1 MFCSLFRMR
10 LQLGVSWSISD
21 VRVISAFRYFISSTS
36 TARTDGDFVV
46 SLTAFFPSHRT
57 SPHWLRVAGKRARRR
72 TLRRVTSVGRSRV
85 RRTPNPVEDARHT
98 GLLRWGLQ
106 VRFQEPGGARR
117 GVQAGAAGQ
126 EGAAGAGAQGPGEAI
141 AKPRRGQIRVAHT
154 GQRPTPRSRITS
166 DPVGHPSFYLFA
178 S

>member
-1 MFCSLFRMR
+1 MR
-10 LQLGVSWSISD
+10 FQL
-21 VRVISAFRYFISSTS
+21 VRYRGQYPSSR
-36 TARTDGDFVV
+36 APRQLEPDGDFVV
-46 SLTAFFPSHRT
+46 SLPSQAFFPSHRT

-98 GLLRWGLQ
+98 GLLRRGLQ
-106 VRFQEPGGARR
+106 VRFQVPGGARR

-141 AKPRRGQIRVAHT
+141 AKPRGGQIRVAHT

-178 S
+178 SYR